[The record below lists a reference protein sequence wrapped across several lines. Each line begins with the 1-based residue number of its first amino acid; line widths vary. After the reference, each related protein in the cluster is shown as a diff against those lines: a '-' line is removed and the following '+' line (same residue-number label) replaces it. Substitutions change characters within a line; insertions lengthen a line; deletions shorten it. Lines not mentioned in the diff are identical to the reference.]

1 MVFSVY
7 SLLES
12 QPVRLPNCCPAGNRR
27 RRRGLLRSDLGATSS
42 AGVCAQSVRG
52 STDYFRAQ
60 DVPGA
65 IASGL
70 GKADRTDLRCRNLLA
85 TAAQATTLGIGRVAQ

>member
-27 RRRGLLRSDLGATSS
+27 RRRGYFGAILAQHLPQEYVRKRS
-42 AGVCAQSVRG
+42 R

-70 GKADRTDLRCRNLLA
+70 GKAD
-85 TAAQATTLGIGRVAQ
+85 